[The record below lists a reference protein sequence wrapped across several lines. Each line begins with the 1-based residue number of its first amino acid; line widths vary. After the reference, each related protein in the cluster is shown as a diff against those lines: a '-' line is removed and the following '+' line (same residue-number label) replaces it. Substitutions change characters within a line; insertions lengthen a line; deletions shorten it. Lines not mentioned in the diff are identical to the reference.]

1 MIIDINNIS
10 GVISIIEGDEL
21 VYGKVIIGRVVS
33 DYSRNTAYTC
43 NVCIL
48 SGTEYCKQVECH
60 EVHVEKVNEDS
71 NTYNYEGRK
80 MIDMNQAMS
89 RVCNSDICPFHEL
102 ICIGKS
108 MLHDNSD
115 SCIVNVLFREE

>member
-21 VYGKVIIGRVVS
+21 VDGKVIIGRVVS

-89 RVCNSDICPFHEL
+89 RVCNSDICPFYMSECVDKNL
-102 ICIGKS
+102 
-108 MLHDNSD
+108 LHND
-115 SCIVNVLFREE
+115 SRLCMINILFKD